1 MFYLFSLLQPFH
13 FQDVDRFCDELPNLA
28 QKTLIEFEQ
37 FNHLDFVYATDAPT
51 LLYNNVIEVIQSY
64 AA

>member
-1 MFYLFSLLQPFH
+1 M
-13 FQDVDRFCDELPNLA
+13 DRFCDELPNLA

-51 LLYNNVIEVIQSY
+51 LVYNNVIEIMQTYLETTIIESK
-64 AA
+64 